1 MWKLKRFATYSLE
14 LELSTRSTNDK
25 KQDFCKSWLLEKRT
39 SSGTQLGC
47 LSKILISF
55 PYLISWEC
63 ALLADGC
70 ELGGY
75 SSWPGLQCVL
85 YQMGVSCYPGNR
97 HCAMIALQ
105 LGYWIKGVILVHQLS
120 CFTGEGQTLQS
131 TCYGVDSL
139 PDSQYAISSQ

>member
-1 MWKLKRFATYSLE
+1 MQYEKSILIGGKQLRGHGTFAPLNRAFFCFFFDMWKLKRFATYSLE

-25 KQDFCKSWLLEKRT
+25 KQDFCKSWLLEERT

-70 ELGGY
+70 ELGVTV
-75 SSWPGLQCVL
+75 PGQDHNVYCIKWE
-85 YQMGVSCYPGNR
+85 YPATQETGTEQWL
-97 HCAMIALQ
+97 HCN
-105 LGYWIKGVILVHQLS
+105 
-120 CFTGEGQTLQS
+120 
-131 TCYGVDSL
+131 
-139 PDSQYAISSQ
+139 